1 MHIISYKKILQFIE
15 KHPNSKGPLEGW
27 YRIARKESFLSFQ
40 DIKNIFPSSDQVKRF
55 VIFNIGGNNFR
66 LIVFVNYKSKR
77 IFIRHI
83 LTHADYDKEKWKED
97 EWFMNN

>member
-1 MHIISYKKILQFIE
+1 M
-15 KHPNSKGPLEGW
+15 
-27 YRIARKESFLSFQ
+27 
-40 DIKNIFPSSDQVKRF
+40 FPRADQVKRF
-55 VIFNIGGNNFR
+55 VVFNIGENNFR